1 MTHPPL
7 DFGPLLPE
15 LILVGAGLVLLLVE
29 AIFKRL
35 SHTWLAAGAFAGI
48 VAAGW
53 ASVWLWDWTPR
64 AFQRDSAVLGGMVA
78 ADRFSVVARLVLLAV
93 AAIGIAFG
101 HHYFGRTGED
111 RGEFYALVLLC
122 TSGMTLIASAN
133 NLIVVFLALEILS
146 LSLYVLTGFSFRLT
160 ATEGAMKYFLLG
172 AFSSA
177 FFLYGIAMAYG
188 ATDTTSITGIA
199 RSLSGRV
206 GSEPL
211 ALAAAGLLA
220 VGFAFKVAAV
230 PFHTWAPDAYQGA
243 PTPVTAYMS
252 AATKVAAFAAL
263 LRVFNVAFAPL
274 QWDWTPFIWV
284 LAAVSMV
291 VGSVIAL
298 SQTDIKRMLAYSSV
312 AQAGFIL
319 TGVTVAGQRGI
330 SASMFYLVAYAAMI
344 VGAFGI
350 VMVVS
355 VRGEERTSISS
366 YAGLARAHPVLA
378 GALTL
383 FLASLAGLPPTAGF
397 IAKAS
402 VFGAA
407 VQAGEWPLV
416 LIAVLASVIAAFFYL
431 RVIVIMYTQEPPS
444 EAALIE
450 RARGPGIGIA
460 VAGIATLVLG
470 IFPGILYHF
479 IDQASVLRW

>member
-1 MTHPPL
+1 VRHPPL
-7 DFGPLLPE
+7 DFGPVLPE
-15 LILVGAGLVLLLVE
+15 LILVGAGLALLIVE
-29 AIFKRL
+29 AVFKRL
-35 SHTWLAAGAFAGI
+35 NRVWLAAGAFAGI
-48 VAAGW
+48 AAAGW
-53 ASVWLWDWTPR
+53 ASVWLWNWSPR
-64 AFQRDSAVLGGMVA
+64 SFQQDSAVLGGMVA

-93 AAIGIAFG
+93 AALGIAFG
-101 HHYFGRTGED
+101 HHYFQRTGED
-111 RGEFYALVLLC
+111 RGEFYGLVLLC

-188 ATDTTSITGIA
+188 AADTTSITGIA
-199 RSLSGRV
+199 RNLAGRV
-206 GSEPL
+206 GTEPL

-243 PTPVTAYMS
+243 PTPITAYMS

-284 LAAVSMV
+284 LAALSMV
-291 VGSVIAL
+291 VGAVIAL

-319 TGVTVAGQRGI
+319 TGVTVAGQAGI
-330 SASMFYLVAYAAMI
+330 RASMFYLVAYAAMI

-350 VMVVS
+350 VMIVS
-355 VRGEERTSISS
+355 IRGEERTSISS
-366 YAGLARAHPVLA
+366 YAGLARTHPVLA

-397 IAKAS
+397 IAKVG

-407 VQAGEWPLV
+407 VNAGEWPLV
-416 LIAVLASVIAAFFYL
+416 LIAVLASVVAAFFYL
-431 RVIVIMYTQEPPS
+431 RVIVIMYTQEPPHD
-444 EAALIE
+444 AARIE
-450 RARGPGIGIA
+450 RATGPA
-460 VAGIATLVLG
+460 VAIAAVGAATLVLG
-470 IFPGILYHF
+470 IFPGILYKLL
-479 IDQASVLRW
+479 DQASVLRW

>member
-1 MTHPPL
+1 VTHPPL

-15 LILVGAGLVLLLVE
+15 LVLVAGGLTLLLVE

-35 SHTWLAAGAFAGI
+35 SHTWLAAGAFVTI
-48 VAAGW
+48 LAAGW
-53 ASVWLWDWTPR
+53 ASVWLWSWTPR
-64 AFQRDSAVLGGMVA
+64 GFQRDSAVLGGMVA

-101 HHYFGRTGED
+101 HHYFRRTGED

-133 NLIVVFLALEILS
+133 NLIVVFLALEIL
-146 LSLYVLTGFSFRLT
+146 TGFSFRLT

-177 FFLYGIAMAYG
+177 FFLYGIALAYG

-199 RSLSGRV
+199 RNLGSHV

-284 LAAVSMV
+284 LAALSMV
-291 VGSVIAL
+291 VGAVIAL

-319 TGVTVAGQRGI
+319 TGVTVAGQKGI
-330 SASMFYLVAYAAMI
+330 TASMFYLVAYAAMI

-355 VRGEERTSISS
+355 IRGEERTSISS
-366 YAGLARAHPVLA
+366 YAGLARLHPVLA

-416 LIAVLASVIAAFFYL
+416 LIAVLASVVAAFFYL
-431 RVIVIMYTQEPPS
+431 RVIVIMYTQESPHD
-444 EAALIE
+444 AARIE
-450 RARGPGIGIA
+450 RATGPGVGIA
-460 VAGIATLVLG
+460 VAGAVTLVLG

-479 IDQASVLRW
+479 LDQASVLRW